1 MYLFVPLRLFSLF
14 FPLEEKSKKTLRSFL
29 PLEEKQSF
37 FKETNRTFF
46 SSKGRNNEPRLKKKT
61 LAKSSYF
68 LPKEEKK
75 EKKRRGT
82 NKPQG
87 DETKATNKH
96 QILVWFIALWP
107 II

>member
-46 SSKGRNNEPRLKKKT
+46 SSKGRNNEPRLKKKRWQ
-61 LAKSSYF
+61 KVVIF
-68 LPKEEKK
+68 FQRKK
-75 EKKRRGT
+75 KKKRKEGEQTNRRGMKLKLQT
-82 NKPQG
+82 NIK
-87 DETKATNKH
+87 
-96 QILVWFIALWP
+96 F
-107 II
+107 